1 MVKSKRG
8 ISIMIGYVLLIS
20 MVLVIGTLIFAWAR
34 TLIPQDKL
42 ECPEGSSLVVKGI
55 RCDGGQLR
63 IDLYNNGKRNI
74 DDIFFKGKTD
84 GNRELANLDL
94 SDPDAGGLVAL
105 IEAGAMSP
113 GGSQILDSKFY
124 DESCVGIGG
133 ECGTDNIC
141 AGTFDCNVITTKPN
155 RQTICENAKNN
166 LGLNCD
172 WVPNSPTLDDGECIG
187 IDTCNKLQADVS
199 NCPLSYLDYGCSLKN
214 NLRNYQLFEIEITPE
229 RQQEDKNGKKVPVV
243 CGDAIIKQQLDNC
256 LIYPVCGDAVV
267 QTFNGEDCDDGNDID
282 TDTCP

>member
-1 MVKSKRG
+1 
-8 ISIMIGYVLLIS
+8 MIGYVLLIS

-74 DDIFFKGKTD
+74 DSIFFKGKTD

-94 SDPDAGGLVAL
+94 SDPDAGGLVA
-105 IEAGAMSP
+105 IGGAMDP

-133 ECGTDNIC
+133 ECGTTQFCKGIVQCDLVLTQARCVTLKDTYKLNC
-141 AGTFDCNVITTKPN
+141 NWNNDPNGDGNNADAECQGTDV
-155 RQTICENAKNN
+155 CEKIGSLSYCSAIIN
-166 LGLNCD
+166 LGLTTCSISS
-172 WVPNSPTLDDGECIG
+172 SPHYELH
-187 IDTCNKLQADVS
+187 S
-199 NCPLSYLDYGCSLKN
+199 
-214 NLRNYQLFEIEITPE
+214 IEITPE

-243 CGDAIIKQQLDNC
+243 CGDAIIKQTLDNC

-282 TDTCP
+282 TDTCPNDCTIP